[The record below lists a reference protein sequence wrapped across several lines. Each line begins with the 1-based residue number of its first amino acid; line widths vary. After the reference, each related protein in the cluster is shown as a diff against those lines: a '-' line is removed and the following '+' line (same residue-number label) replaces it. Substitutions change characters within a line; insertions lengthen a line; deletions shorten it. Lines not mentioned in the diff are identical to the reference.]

1 MQEAE
6 KKKLVNVLSLPMATT
21 TAVAK
26 QKLKVDHQQ
35 HKLQEQQNKQQQ
47 EKNLQQFQQ
56 LQQLQQQQQLHMQ
69 IQQQQEQQHHSQK
82 SLTFAENR
90 TISRDSISLNS
101 PPATRSL
108 SAPLPMSKAAR
119 KAFLAAKQTK
129 AIEKLDKMIEE
140 VTEEQQIKAT
150 HSMRISN
157 VYGQQSGNSAD
168 DIDMGGG
175 CPLFLPPPP
184 TRHIANSIS
193 DSNICSHG

>member
-1 MQEAE
+1 MSMP
-6 KKKLVNVLSLPMATT
+6 VTTTATT
-21 TAVAK
+21 TAAK
-26 QKLKVDHQQ
+26 QKLKVDQQ
-35 HKLQEQQNKQQQ
+35 QKQLQEQQCKQQQ
-47 EKNLQQFQQ
+47 QKN
-56 LQQLQQQQQLHMQ
+56 LQQQQQLHNQ
-69 IQQQQEQQHHSQK
+69 IQQQQQQQQQQSQK
-82 SLTFAENR
+82 SLAFGENR
-90 TISRDSISLNS
+90 QTSRDSISLNS

-150 HSMRISN
+150 RSMRISN
-157 VYGQQSGNSAD
+157 VYGQPTSPTNED
-168 DIDMGGG
+168 DMDMGGG

-184 TRHIANSIS
+184 TRHMPNSIS